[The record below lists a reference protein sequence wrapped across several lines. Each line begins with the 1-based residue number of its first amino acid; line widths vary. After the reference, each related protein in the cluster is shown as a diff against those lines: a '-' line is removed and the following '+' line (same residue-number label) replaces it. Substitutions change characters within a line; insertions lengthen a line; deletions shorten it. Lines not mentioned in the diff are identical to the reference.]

1 MSVTSAIPL
10 AVRPRLRISMLSTY
24 PPTVCGLATFSSALE
39 RELTY
44 LGHQVDIVRVDD
56 GSVGPRG
63 DDSVAGVLRRGSRH
77 SIRSAAGL
85 LSRADVAIIQHE
97 YGIFGGADGDEVVDV
112 LKALTVPA
120 VVVLHTVPA
129 QPSGHQAD
137 LLIEIC
143 ELAAV
148 VVVMT
153 ESARD
158 RLTRTYYPIDEE
170 KVVTIP
176 HGALVP
182 SVGNVPAASYSTP
195 SGQLLTW
202 GLLGPG
208 KGVEHA
214 IDAVAALKRRGRS
227 LRYTVAGVTHPK
239 VEAREGDRYRNS
251 LVERAQR
258 SGVAADVT
266 FDDTYRG
273 VMRMTRFI
281 ASASIVVLPY
291 ESVDQVTS
299 GVLVDSIAAGR
310 PVIATAFPHAEELL
324 GSGAGIVVPHRDPM
338 ALAEAIDRATT
349 DPALLRSMT
358 NEARRLAPSLSWHAV
373 AGRYADE
380 CAVLL
385 ESDARVSI

>member
-182 SVGNVPAASYSTP
+182 SVGNVPAAVQRHGSNP
-195 SGQLLTW
+195 A
-202 GLLGPG
+202 
-208 KGVEHA
+208 H
-214 IDAVAALKRRGRS
+214 D
-227 LRYTVAGVTHPK
+227 
-239 VEAREGDRYRNS
+239 NS
-251 LVERAQR
+251 
-258 SGVAADVT
+258 
-266 FDDTYRG
+266 
-273 VMRMTRFI
+273 
-281 ASASIVVLPY
+281 
-291 ESVDQVTS
+291 
-299 GVLVDSIAAGR
+299 
-310 PVIATAFPHAEELL
+310 
-324 GSGAGIVVPHRDPM
+324 
-338 ALAEAIDRATT
+338 
-349 DPALLRSMT
+349 
-358 NEARRLAPSLSWHAV
+358 
-373 AGRYADE
+373 
-380 CAVLL
+380 C
-385 ESDARVSI
+385 